1 MRARFLVAGVAIA
14 AGVAAAVIV
23 PAVRPASSAE
33 PTVLLAVA
41 LAPPRAAEPVVHRF
55 KGYAGKCITVP
66 GTTDAP
72 DGAGVVLRACSDSP
86 RQVFTGTA
94 LGEARTLNGMCLDV
108 AWNSPDNGTKVQV
121 AKCSGG
127 PAQRWYVTG
136 ENGAPT
142 GLYNH
147 TTHKCVDVKAWNDS
161 DGAPL
166 QMWDC
171 VPGQANQ
178 TWALVGA

>member
-1 MRARFLVAGVAIA
+1 MRARFLVAGVAMA
-14 AGVAAAVIV
+14 AGVAAVVIV

-33 PTVLLAVA
+33 PTVQLTVA
-41 LAPPRAAEPVVHRF
+41 RALPRAAEPVVHRF

-66 GTTDAP
+66 GSSDSP
-72 DGAGVVLRACSDSP
+72 DGAGLVLQACSDSL

-94 LGEARTLNGMCLDV
+94 LGEARTLDGMCLDV
-108 AWNSPDNGTKVQV
+108 AWGSPDNGAKVQV
-121 AKCSGG
+121 ARCNGG
-127 PAQRWYVTG
+127 AAQRWYVMA

-142 GLYNH
+142 GLYNL
-147 TTHKCVDVKAWNDS
+147 TTRKCVDVKDWNDS

>member
-14 AGVAAAVIV
+14 AGVAAVAMV

-33 PTVLLAVA
+33 PVLRLTGRVV
-41 LAPPRAAEPVVHRF
+41 PPRAAEPVVHRF

-66 GTTDAP
+66 GTSDSP
-72 DGAGVVLRACSDSP
+72 DGAGLVLQACSDSR

-94 LGEARTLNGMCLDV
+94 LGEARTLDGMCLDV
-108 AWNSPDNGTKVQV
+108 AWNSPDNGAKVQV
-121 AKCSGG
+121 ARCNGG
-127 PAQRWYVTG
+127 PAQRWYVTA

-147 TTHKCVDVKAWNDS
+147 TTRKCVDVKDWNDS

-166 QMWDC
+166 VMWDC
-171 VPGQANQ
+171 TPGQANQ